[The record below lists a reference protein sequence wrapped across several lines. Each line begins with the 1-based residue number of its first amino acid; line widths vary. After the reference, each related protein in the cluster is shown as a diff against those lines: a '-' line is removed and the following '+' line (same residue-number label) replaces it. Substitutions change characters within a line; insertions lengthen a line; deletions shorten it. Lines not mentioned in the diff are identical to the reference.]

1 MPTIESELKNNHSK
15 LTMNPF
21 KPLHL
26 LLLHHGLFTLLEST
40 TETFEAS
47 SNSSVSRFST
57 VTSGRLSSRYQ
68 SPASGNKHE
77 APSNTS
83 VSRFSMATSGWLSS
97 RSYHQGTAHTVR
109 SRVFSAKSTESSTT
123 WTFTIFWHWNNIAVS
138 SIRTRKTRRLNPA
151 KNQLRCI
158 VKNLF

>member
-47 SNSSVSRFST
+47 SNSSVFWFST

-83 VSRFSMATSGWLSS
+83 VSRFHGNIRMIIFSL
-97 RSYHQGTAHTVR
+97 QLAHTTREPLTPSEAGFFLQNQQNPPQHEPSRYFDTSQLKQYR
-109 SRVFSAKSTESSTT
+109 S
-123 WTFTIFWHWNNIAVS
+123 
-138 SIRTRKTRRLNPA
+138 
-151 KNQLRCI
+151 
-158 VKNLF
+158 

>member
-1 MPTIESELKNNHSK
+1 
-15 LTMNPF
+15 MNPF

-47 SNSSVSRFST
+47 SNSSVST

-83 VSRFSMATSGWLSS
+83 LGFPRQHQDDYLQSPAC
-97 RSYHQGTAHTVR
+97 SYHQGTAHTVS
-109 SRVFSAKSTESSTT
+109 SRVFFCKINRVLHNMNLQDILTL
-123 WTFTIFWHWNNIAVS
+123 HNWNNIAVS

-151 KNQLRCI
+151 KNQFRCI

>member
-1 MPTIESELKNNHSK
+1 
-15 LTMNPF
+15 MNPF

-47 SNSSVSRFST
+47 SNSSVST

-83 VSRFSMATSGWLSS
+83 VSRFSTATSGWLSS
-97 RSYHQGTAHTVR
+97 VSSSLIPPGNRSHRQQQGFFCKIHRILLNMNLHDILV
-109 SRVFSAKSTESSTT
+109 
-123 WTFTIFWHWNNIAVS
+123 HHNWNNIAVS

-151 KNQLRCI
+151 KTQFRCI